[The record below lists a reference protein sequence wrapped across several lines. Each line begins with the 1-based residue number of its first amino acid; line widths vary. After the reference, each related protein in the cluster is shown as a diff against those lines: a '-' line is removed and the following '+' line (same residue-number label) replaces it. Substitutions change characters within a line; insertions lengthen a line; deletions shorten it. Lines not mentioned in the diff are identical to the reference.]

1 MIKRSSEEVDIRST
15 DMGEGSRK
23 WPCVLWGNGDGV
35 GRVRVAE
42 KRRDETRR
50 EEKRKEKSERTVK
63 VMMMMMT
70 VMMCT
75 QRL

>member
-1 MIKRSSEEVDIRST
+1 
-15 DMGEGSRK
+15 MGEGSRK
-23 WPCVLWGNGDGV
+23 RPCVLWGNGDGV

-42 KRRDETRR
+42 KRREETKR
-50 EEKRKEKSERTVK
+50 EEKRREKSERTV
-63 VMMMMMT
+63 